1 MEHTD
6 YAGGQSQKDDPKSV
20 RRPTARSSDARQRS
34 VYAFTS
40 AQRQAVTTCNTAYCT
55 RNRPVCEHASG
66 LSIRSCT
73 VPQSLRRDLVR
84 IKPSLCSCNSPP
96 RLCVRGT
103 TLACWPCWCS
113 GVKRRCTAACR
124 RARSRWSAHI
134 SKSSSSC
141 KPNSTISSAPP
152 C

>member
-1 MEHTD
+1 MPAAKAKRTIRKV
-6 YAGGQSQKDDPKSV
+6 YAD
-20 RRPTARSSDARQRS
+20 RPPAAVTRRQRS

-66 LSIRSCT
+66 LSIRGCT

-84 IKPSLCSCNSPP
+84 TKPSLCSCNSPP

-103 TLACWPCWCS
+103 ILACWPCWCS